1 MRCIYSTLLFYPW
14 GFSIINFDQNKGNI
28 SIYNRLIAACI
39 TLFLNYSIKNE
50 WLYKIEFRFWAKMML
65 PTYISPVFLTPSS
78 IATSDPKVFW
88 KLYFSY
94 GGLFFARSLQGLG
107 SALADTSALALVAD
121 RFTDDNERQKAL
133 GISLAFI
140 SFGSLVAPPLGGFLF
155 QYINHA
161 APFIFLA
168 FCCLLDAILVG
179 WVSNSDHLR
188 KSLHKSVNKF
198 CAHL

>member
-1 MRCIYSTLLFYPW
+1 MYIFNPFILPLRLV
-14 GFSIINFDQNKGNI
+14 NHFDQNKGNI

-39 TLFLNYSIKNE
+39 TLFLNYSIKYE
-50 WLYKIEFRFWAKMML
+50 WLHSINWFNF
-65 PTYISPVFLTPSS
+65 FL
-78 IATSDPKVFW
+78 
-88 KLYFSY
+88 SY

-161 APFIFLA
+161 APFVFLA

-179 WVSNSDHLR
+179 
-188 KSLHKSVNKF
+188 
-198 CAHL
+198 

>member
-1 MRCIYSTLLFYPW
+1 MYIFNPFILPLRLV
-14 GFSIINFDQNKGNI
+14 NHFDQNKGNI

-39 TLFLNYSIKNE
+39 TLFLNYSIKYE
-50 WLYKIEFRFWAKMML
+50 WFHSMNWFKF
-65 PTYISPVFLTPSS
+65 FL
-78 IATSDPKVFW
+78 
-88 KLYFSY
+88 SY

-161 APFIFLA
+161 APFVFLA

-179 WVSNSDHLR
+179 
-188 KSLHKSVNKF
+188 
-198 CAHL
+198 

>member
-1 MRCIYSTLLFYPW
+1 MNEFVTNIYIASIFDAFVYINIGPLSLLK
-14 GFSIINFDQNKGNI
+14 II
-28 SIYNRLIAACI
+28 L
-39 TLFLNYSIKNE
+39 
-50 WLYKIEFRFWAKMML
+50 
-65 PTYISPVFLTPSS
+65 
-78 IATSDPKVFW
+78 
-88 KLYFSY
+88 SY

-179 WVSNSDHLR
+179 LVSNSDHLG
-188 KSLHKSVNKF
+188 KSLHKSVKKF
-198 CAHL
+198 CTHL

>member
-1 MRCIYSTLLFYPW
+1 MS
-14 GFSIINFDQNKGNI
+14 GFKV
-28 SIYNRLIAACI
+28 NR
-39 TLFLNYSIKNE
+39 
-50 WLYKIEFRFWAKMML
+50 
-65 PTYISPVFLTPSS
+65 PTSPGWQF
-78 IATSDPKVFW
+78 
-88 KLYFSY
+88 YFSY

-179 WVSNSDHLR
+179 
-188 KSLHKSVNKF
+188 
-198 CAHL
+198 

>member
-1 MRCIYSTLLFYPW
+1 MLRPFWTVRFRPTVETW
-14 GFSIINFDQNKGNI
+14 
-28 SIYNRLIAACI
+28 I
-39 TLFLNYSIKNE
+39 TKQ
-50 WLYKIEFRFWAKMML
+50 
-65 PTYISPVFLTPSS
+65 
-78 IATSDPKVFW
+78 
-88 KLYFSY
+88 FSY

-179 WVSNSDHLR
+179 
-188 KSLHKSVNKF
+188 
-198 CAHL
+198 